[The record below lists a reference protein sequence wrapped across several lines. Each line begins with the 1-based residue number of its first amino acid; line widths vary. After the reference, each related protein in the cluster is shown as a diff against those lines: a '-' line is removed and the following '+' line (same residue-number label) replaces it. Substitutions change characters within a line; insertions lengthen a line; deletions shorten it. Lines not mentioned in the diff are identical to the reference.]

1 MTIGIKAPGYYVQG
15 AGELDR
21 LGKYVK
27 KLGTSF
33 LIVDRRITRSVSE
46 LRIMDSL
53 NEVGKQAVYW
63 EFGGHALSRLL
74 PMPLWSRKTMAVMPL
89 LGVRRR
95 SKPLILQRQLQ
106 RIWVE
111 YQLFLSLRLHP
122 MTLPAAVLPL
132 FIMTKAL
139 L

>member
-33 LIVDRRITRSVSE
+33 LIVGSPNNKKRVGT
-46 LRIMDSL
+46 RIMDSL

-63 EFGGHALSRLL
+63 EFGGQCSKQAIAD
-74 PMPLWSRKTMAVMPL
+74 AVMVAENHGCDAL
-89 LGVRRR
+89 LVLAAA
-95 SKPLILQRQLQ
+95 KPLILQRQLQ

>member
-33 LIVDRRITRSVSE
+33 LIVGSPNNKKRVGT
-46 LRIMDSL
+46 RIMDSL

-63 EFGGHALSRLL
+63 EFGGQCSKQAIAD
-74 PMPLWSRKTMAVMPL
+74 AVMVAENH
-89 LGVRRR
+89 GCD
-95 SKPLILQRQLQ
+95 
-106 RIWVE
+106 
-111 YQLFLSLRLHP
+111 
-122 MTLPAAVLPL
+122 
-132 FIMTKAL
+132 AL
-139 L
+139 LVLAAAKP